1 MTQCEANESKLISNK
16 PLAAN
21 SGYFVNEELGG
32 PTEESRKVTEQQ
44 TETTTNMH
52 QDDSYVLYI

>member
-21 SGYFVNEELGG
+21 SDYFVNEELGG
-32 PTEESRKVTEQQ
+32 PTEESRKVTKQQ
-44 TETTTNMH
+44 TETTNMQ